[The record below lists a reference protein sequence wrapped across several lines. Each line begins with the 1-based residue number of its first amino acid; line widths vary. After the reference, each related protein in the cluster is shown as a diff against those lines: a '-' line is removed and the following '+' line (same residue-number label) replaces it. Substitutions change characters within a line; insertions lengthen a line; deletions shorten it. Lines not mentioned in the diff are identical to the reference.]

1 MERPDKAL
9 KAFKR
14 VAIAPGET
22 QTVTLTFTGHDL
34 AYWHT
39 SKQAWVVEEGD
50 IQVMVGSSSAD
61 QDLLLRKTIAV
72 SM

>member
-1 MERPDKAL
+1 
-9 KAFKR
+9 
-14 VAIAPGET
+14 
-22 QTVTLTFTGHDL
+22 L